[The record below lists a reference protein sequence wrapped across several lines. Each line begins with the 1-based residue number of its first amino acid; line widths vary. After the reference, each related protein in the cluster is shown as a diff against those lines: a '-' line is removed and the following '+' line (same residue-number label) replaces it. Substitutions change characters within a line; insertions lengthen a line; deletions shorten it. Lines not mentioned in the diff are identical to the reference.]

1 MIGDRLFQAVSSA
14 VENELQRVVNRLDSR
29 NQNKEVDH
37 QITKDSD
44 IGLNIQ
50 TDTKI
55 ENLKKYLSEL
65 VYAEHYKIYDIGNG
79 VGVFTK
85 TIPSNYVNIIRT
97 NCKELFTFFTVKN
110 GCVIPEPKLEIH
122 SECNYIN
129 DILAPTAYYTPTDST
144 ITLFTAGRH
153 IKDILRSYCHEL
165 IHHMQNCE
173 GRIGA
178 VNTTDTNTDSD
189 LVELEG
195 EAYLKG
201 NMIFRNWTDS
211 KKAL

>member
-1 MIGDRLFQAVSSA
+1 MIGDRLFQAVSST
-14 VENELQRVVNRLDSR
+14 VENELQRAVNRLDSR
-29 NQNKEVDH
+29 NRNREVVY
-37 QITKDSD
+37 QTVKDSD
-44 IGLNIQ
+44 VSLDSQ
-50 TDTKI
+50 LDTKI

-65 VYAEHYKIYDIGNG
+65 VYAEHYKIFDIGNG
-79 VGVFTK
+79 VGVFAK
-85 TIPSNYVNIIRT
+85 TIPSNYVNTIKT

-110 GCVIPEPKLEIH
+110 ECTIPEPRLEIH
-122 SECNYIN
+122 SECDYIN
-129 DILAPTAYYTPTDST
+129 DILAPTAYYTPTDNT

-189 LVELEG
+189 LTELEE